1 MVQYRYLEPEIPR
14 DDAIANL
21 EDYWILYAGTYL
33 QSPAG
38 NPEPDYVDNLT
49 LFSAFNIHVLE
60 PYQSGKTMIF
70 RNVMT
75 GATKTLTLPTLPND
89 VFFTVVRGIP
99 IIYTPHVL
107 NSTGSS
113 YNADVLT
120 PPFLT
125 GKFTVHAS
133 DWTNWGKVLELDPP
147 TELTGVSDEDMIIY
161 SRSNGD
167 LFVNYESVNPFMAVG
182 AFGDDLIGVY
192 TTWGPIYE
200 SGASEGPQTSDYT
213 LPTTRR
219 ARAHVRLYNK
229 SFQYVESKILTVG
242 V

>member
-21 EDYWILYAGTYL
+21 EDYWILYEGTYL
-33 QSPAG
+33 NRQGLGDADAAMLSLLP
-38 NPEPDYVDNLT
+38 T
-49 LFSAFNIHVLE
+49 LNVYALDT
-60 PYQSGKTMIF
+60 YQGGKTMVF
-70 RNVMT
+70 RNLVT
-75 GATKTLTLPTLPND
+75 NATKTLTLPSIPG
-89 VFFTVVRGIP
+89 VVMFTVIRGIP
-99 IIYTPHVL
+99 IIYTPHSPNVTDL
-107 NSTGSS
+107 S
-113 YNADVLT
+113 YNTDVLT

-125 GKFTVHAS
+125 GKFTVYAS
-133 DWTNWGKVLELDPP
+133 DWADWGKVLELDPP
-147 TELTGVSDEDMIIY
+147 TELTGISDEDMIMY
-161 SRSNGD
+161 SRYYS
-167 LFVNYESVNPFMAVG
+167 NPFMAVG

-200 SGASEGPQTSDYT
+200 SGTSEGLGTSDYT

-219 ARAHVRLYNK
+219 ARAHVRLYNS